1 MANKITN
8 LRNWINGEVFNARDY
23 TYERNLIVSLVNN
36 HEDRVTTLEIN
47 NTANAA
53 NIAAN
58 TANIAANTA
67 NIATNTS
74 KITVLEDF
82 ANNLDDTYLDKTTT
96 SLQTIQ
102 GPITFNS
109 KVILNETNLDET
121 FLDKVTTDEQ
131 IVAGPVTFISEV
143 ILNGT
148 NLDSELESLDVR
160 ITDLEEIVENRRGSE
175 LYTDLDEPTD
185 PLTGDIWFDS
195 GG

>member
-36 HEDRVTTLEIN
+36 HEDRVTALEIN

-67 NIATNTS
+67 NIATNTN
-74 KITVLEDF
+74 KISDLETF
-82 ANNLDDTYLDKTTT
+82 TGN
-96 SLQTIQ
+96 LQT
-102 GPITFNS
+102 
-109 KVILNETNLDET
+109 T
-121 FLDKVTTDEQ
+121 FLDKETTIPQ
-131 IVAGPVTFISEV
+131 TVAGPVTFSSEV

-160 ITDLEEIVENRRGSE
+160 ITDLEEAPLRLGNKTFLQE
-175 LYTDLDEPTD
+175 TEPTD
-185 PLTGDIWFDS
+185 LIEGDLWFHE
-195 GG
+195 

>member
-36 HEDRVTTLEIN
+36 HEDRVTALEIS
-47 NTANAA
+47 NT
-53 NIAAN
+53 AN
-58 TANIAANTA
+58 TANIAANTT
-67 NIATNTS
+67 NIATNTN
-74 KITVLEDF
+74 KISDLETF
-82 ANNLDDTYLDKTTT
+82 TGN
-96 SLQTIQ
+96 LQT
-102 GPITFNS
+102 
-109 KVILNETNLDET
+109 T
-121 FLDKVTTDEQ
+121 FLDKVTTTPQ
-131 IVAGPVTFISEV
+131 TVAGPVTFSSEV

-175 LYTDLDEPTD
+175 LYTDLTEPTD
-185 PLTGDIWFDS
+185 PLAGDIWFDS

>member
-36 HEDRVTTLEIN
+36 HEDRVTALEIT
-47 NTANAA
+47 NTTNTA

-82 ANNLDDTYLDKTTT
+82 ANNLDNTYLDKTTT
-96 SLQTIQ
+96 TPQT
-102 GPITFNS
+102 
-109 KVILNETNLDET
+109 
-121 FLDKVTTDEQ
+121 
-131 IVAGPVTFISEV
+131 VAGPVTFSSEV

-185 PLTGDIWFDS
+185 PLTGDVWFDS